1 MGTSDCHIGI
11 RWSCWGVRRVRA
23 RGLRDHRPFGGRCGC
38 FVFESSTLSQS
49 ASNLAMDAAD
59 DREVKLQRASGDLVA
74 EFSTKLPLL
83 LWKTRTLNGREIR
96 VARRWAPAAKTER
109 LVGLVWQPFTLVASS
124 LANLLHSVGTFSR
137 VAAVAGPSSAEAAS
151 SIG

>member
-11 RWSCWGVRRVRA
+11 RWSCWGFGGLGRA
-23 RGLRDHRPFGGRCGC
+23 GSRDRRPFGGKVWLLC
-38 FVFESSTLSQS
+38 FESSTLSQS

-59 DREVKLQRASGDLVA
+59 EREVKLQRASGDLVA

-83 LWKTRTLNGREIR
+83 LWKTRTLNGREVR
-96 VARRWAPAAKTER
+96 VGRRWAPAAKTER
-109 LVGLVWQPFTLVASS
+109 LVGLVWQPITLVAGS
-124 LANLLHSVGTFSR
+124 LANLLHSAGTFSR